1 MYLDF
6 WPAIAL
12 NHFITKHSKKKPHL
26 VEKKITFKQPHLEEC

>member
-26 VEKKITFKQPHLEEC
+26 VEKKK